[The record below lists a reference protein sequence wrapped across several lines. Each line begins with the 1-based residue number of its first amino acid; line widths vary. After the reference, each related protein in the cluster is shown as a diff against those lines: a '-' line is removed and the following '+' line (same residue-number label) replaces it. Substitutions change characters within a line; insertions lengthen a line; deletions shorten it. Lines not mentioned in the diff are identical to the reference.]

1 MKKKTTLF
9 LLVFFTTTFS
19 VLFSQNI
26 TVSGTVTD
34 ASSVPLPGV
43 NIQVKGTNNG
53 TSTDFDGNYKIS
65 ANQGDVLIFSYLGFK
80 TAEITVSSSS
90 LNVSLEEDAGQ
101 LDEVVVTAFGIERN
115 VRELGYS
122 ATKVEAEDLSLSGS
136 TNAITALQ
144 GEVPGL
150 RITKTSG
157 SVGGGI
163 DILIRGITSMDPN
176 APSTPLIIV
185 DGVPLNNDSF
195 SPSLLGSSENS
206 WILSSEKYSATTR
219 SSDINPDDIETFNIL
234 KGAAATALYGNR
246 AGNGAIVI
254 TTKKGKLGKPKITLS
269 SSISSSSVKKTP
281 DLQNEFREGRYG
293 RPYRLY
299 TPDVEDGGYT
309 LTGVGSGNGPYTWGV
324 RYTDDSFTYNG
335 TTVDLSNDRYYDP
348 YSIFETGY
356 LYNTNASLSGA
367 TDKFNYYM
375 SVANVNEDGIIPRTN
390 YDKTNFR
397 VNTSYLATDNF
408 TINTTFALTTSNS
421 RKPTGGDKSIMSA
434 LGYWTPAFPISDY
447 LNPDGSRRNP
457 YPGFIDNPLYNADF
471 SSLTE
476 DTNRWLA
483 KGNLIWKPTDWVN
496 VNYSLQYDNYTSQ
509 YHRFVAPDLDEGSG
523 ENGFIVDQD
532 IVFKGLESNF
542 LVTFNKTLSEGIDA
556 SLLLGNQVTDNS
568 WESNRQY
575 GENLL
580 FPRDTHISNATENFR
595 VSNSLTRDRNI
606 GVFGEL
612 RFSLY
617 NQLFV
622 SITGRNDWL
631 SKMPKNKSVFY
642 PSVSVGYDLRE
653 SLFKESD
660 VISFAKLR
668 LSYAEVGTGLYRT
681 VTNNL
686 PIGSGFPWS
695 GVSGYE
701 YKDVK
706 VDPDIKPQLKKGWEL
721 GFDLRF
727 LKNRLRLDYSYF
739 TDKVINSIFPVS
751 TPTST
756 GFTQLYRNAGEYK
769 TYGHEI
775 ALSGDVIKN
784 KDLTFSIN
792 YTFDTSDGKVTYL
805 PDDVPYIDFLSPDPD
820 PTGARLYLQPRLG
833 DKIGAIY
840 GYLSNRTDTGE
851 LIIGSDGLP
860 TTNFDDLV
868 LVGDATPDFT
878 MGFGN
883 TIKYKNLRFNFLFE
897 WKKGGD
903 KYTWTRY
910 VNNRFGSSQYSLQFR
925 QNDAYV
931 FDGVMEDPGNP
942 GSYIPNTTEVDTSP
956 TSTALY
962 GLFNNTANWRRN
974 AEVLLQDASWV
985 KLRNIS
991 LSYRFDKKALGINFI
1006 DSILL
1011 EASANNIL
1019 IWTPFDGYDP
1029 EGTDYGPG
1037 TPGLAAF
1044 TGRSIPLTENYT
1056 FGVTFNF

>member
-1 MKKKTTLF
+1 MKKKTTLSF
-9 LLVFFTTTFS
+9 LVFFTAAFS
-19 VLFSQNI
+19 LLFSQNI

-43 NIQVKGTNNG
+43 NIQVKGSSSG

-65 ANQGDVLIFSYLGFK
+65 AKQGDVLIFSFLGFK
-80 TAEITVSSSS
+80 TKEVAVSGSS
-90 LNVSLEEDAGQ
+90 LNVSLEEDASK

-115 VRELGYS
+115 VREIGYA
-122 ATKVEAEDLSLSGS
+122 ATKVEAEDLNLAGA

-150 RITKTSG
+150 RISKTSG

-163 DILIRGITSMDPN
+163 DILIRGITSMDPSV
-176 APSTPLIIV
+176 PSTPLIII
-185 DGVPLNNDSF
+185 DGVPFNNDSY

-206 WILSSEKYSATTR
+206 YILSNEKYSATTR
-219 SSDINPDDIETFNIL
+219 SADINPDDIETFNIL
-234 KGAAATALYGNR
+234 KGAAATALYGSR

-269 SSISSSSVKKTP
+269 TSITSSKVTQTP
-281 DLQNEFREGRYG
+281 DLQNVFREGRLG
-293 RPYRLY
+293 RPYRTY
-299 TPDVEDGGYT
+299 TPEADGGYT
-309 LTGVGSGNGPYTWGV
+309 LSGVGLSNGPYTWGV
-324 RYTDDSFTYNG
+324 RYSDDSFTYNG
-335 TTVDLSNDRYYDP
+335 TTVDLSNDKYYDP

-356 LYNTNASLSGA
+356 LYSTNASVAGA
-367 TDKFNYYM
+367 TDKFNYFV
-375 SVANVNEDGIIPRTN
+375 SVGNVSEDGIVPRTD
-390 YDKTNFR
+390 YDKTSFR
-397 VNTSYLATDNF
+397 VNSSYLAADNF
-408 TINTTFALTTSNS
+408 KINTSFTLTSSGS

-434 LGYWTPAFPISDY
+434 LGYWTPTFPISDY

-476 DTNRWLA
+476 DTDRWLA
-483 KGNLIWKPTDWVN
+483 KGNLIWDPTSWLN

-509 YHRFVAPDLDEGSG
+509 YHRFVAPDLDEGAG
-523 ENGFIVDQD
+523 ENGFIVNQD
-532 IVFKGLESNF
+532 VIFKGIESNF
-542 LVTFNKTLSEGIDA
+542 LVSFKKDFSEDINA

-595 VSNSLTRDRNI
+595 VANSLSKIRNI

-631 SKMPKNKSVFY
+631 STMPKNKQVFY
-642 PSVSVGYDLRE
+642 PSFSIGYDLRQ
-653 SLFKESD
+653 SLFNDSKA
-660 VISFAKLR
+660 ISFAKLR
-668 LSYAEVGTGLYRT
+668 LSYAEVGTGLTR
-681 VTNNL
+681 VLTNNL
-686 PIGSGFPWS
+686 PIGSGFPW
-695 GVSGYE
+695 GGASGYE
-701 YKDVK
+701 YKDIK
-706 VDPDIKPQLKKGWEL
+706 VDPNIKPQLKKGWET

-727 LKNRLRLDYSYF
+727 LNNRLRLDYSYF
-739 TDKVINSIFPVS
+739 TDKVTNSIFPVS
-751 TPTST
+751 TATST

-775 ALSGDVIKN
+775 ALSGDIIKN
-784 KDLTFSIN
+784 EDLTVSIN

-805 PDDVPYIDFLSPDPD
+805 PDDVPYINFLSPDPD

-833 DKIGAIY
+833 DKIGSIY
-840 GYLSNRTDTGE
+840 GYVSNRTEDGE
-851 LIIGSDGLP
+851 LIITNGLP
-860 TTNFDDLV
+860 TTDFSETV

-883 TIKYKNLRFNFLFE
+883 TIKYKGFKFNFLFE
-897 WKKGGD
+897 WKNGGD
-903 KYTWTRY
+903 KYTWSRY
-910 VNNRFGSSQYSLQFR
+910 VTNRFGSSQYSMQFR
-925 QNDAYV
+925 QGDTYV
-931 FDGVMEDPGNP
+931 FDGVMADPANP
-942 GSYIPNTTEVDTSP
+942 GSYIPNTTEIDTSP
-956 TSTALY
+956 TSANIY
-962 GLFNNTANWRRN
+962 NLFNSGTGWRRN

-991 LSYRFDKKALGINFI
+991 LSYVLDKKSLGLDFI
-1006 DSILL
+1006 DSIQF

-1029 EGTDYGPG
+1029 ESSDYGPG
-1037 TPGLAAF
+1037 NPGLSAF